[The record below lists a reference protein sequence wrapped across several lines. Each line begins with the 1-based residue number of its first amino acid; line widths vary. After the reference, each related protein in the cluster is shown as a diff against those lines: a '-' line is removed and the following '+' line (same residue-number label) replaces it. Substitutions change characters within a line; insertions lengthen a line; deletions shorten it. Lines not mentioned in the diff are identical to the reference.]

1 MNQRNKALLKLSAMT
16 DVFIDVI
23 DECLDHGESPFLSEI
38 LEKLETIND
47 KAFESNKDNIT
58 IQTVSRKLNY
68 ILNKEVK

>member
-1 MNQRNKALLKLSAMT
+1 MSPRNKALLKLSAIT

-23 DECLDHGESPFLSEI
+23 DECLEHGESPFLLEI
-38 LEKLETIND
+38 LEKLETINE